1 MKSLALALLPFVIS
15 APAAAT
21 VVTDSVGDFIPSFA
35 GPTTGDLD
43 VTLFGVTYDPGT
55 ELFQISG
62 SLAAALVPE
71 SDYYY
76 VIGVNTG
83 AGAIA
88 PFGSIGQGNVIFD
101 QVVIV
106 GSEGEAF
113 LGTESNPLAFN
124 INGSDFDV
132 TVPLSMLPST
142 GRDPLEYAFNLW
154 PRTQID
160 NPARSHGDLGL
171 RSGQFDDPSDRRSGT
186 GDLARN
192 AARLRPGRH
201 RAEVPA
207 RLHKLAP
214 KPGLKSTR
222 VLPVQ
227 GAFEGAVPLRDGARE
242 HA

>member
-21 VVTDSVGDFIPSFA
+21 VVTDPVGDFIPSFA

-43 VTLFGVTYDPGT
+43 VTLFGVTFDPGT

-160 NPARSHGDLGL
+160 NPADLTAI
-171 RSGQFDDPSDRRSGT
+171 SDF
-186 GDLARN
+186 
-192 AARLRPGRH
+192 
-201 RAEVPA
+201 
-207 RLHKLAP
+207 AP
-214 KPGLKSTR
+214 DNSMIHPT
-222 VLPVQ
+222 
-227 GAFEGAVPLRDGARE
+227 AVPEPATWLAMLLGFGLAGTALRFRRDRTSWLPSQV
-242 HA
+242 